1 MALPT
6 LSKGIE
12 GPEALEELLASL
24 QVPDPL
30 CNALKGTG
38 IQSIPDFAF
47 AYNEVADLSRFCD
60 ASAYAQLWQDLG
72 IDEPEH
78 SPAMARLR
86 RAWHRC
92 KALAQ
97 AAEAPT
103 SPAETSTAP
112 QLPLNSWAEHAP
124 PRLDAATIA
133 QLTKDFQA
141 NYPGE
146 HLDGDAMPSV
156 RLLSIVHKW
165 FSPGGSIAWIPWQ
178 LRLSQKQYQEIIESK
193 STKTLRTEAQFLSTA
208 LYDETPELP
217 VDHLRL
223 SPAWLGRIQTVFR
236 NAIALCKGAHLARLK
251 AFDKKVLDLATHS
264 PADASLRTVT
274 TTELVAADRKLWQEI
289 AALHSTGWSLDDA
302 LHEMT
307 TVRADIGNLLQY
319 RAKPPPPPLKPPPRK
334 EGKGKDGKGNGK
346 GKTST
351 QPGKRKEP
359 GTGTAP
365 EVKTSDLVKEHN
377 GRTFCIRFNKGHCR
391 NAQCKYLHACAVKL
405 PSGEPCGRSH
415 PACKHKN
422 PQQPPSS

>member
-1 MALPT
+1 M
-6 LSKGIE
+6 
-12 GPEALEELLASL
+12 EELLASL
-24 QVPDPL
+24 QVPDQL
-30 CNALKGTG
+30 CNALKGAG

-97 AAEAPT
+97 AAEAPA
-103 SPAETSTAP
+103 SPSETSAAP

-165 FSPGGSIAWIPWQ
+165 FSPGGSVAWIPWQ

-193 STKTLRTEAQFLSTA
+193 TTKTLRTEAQFLSTA
-208 LYDETPELP
+208 LYDETPEMP

-289 AALHSTGWSLDDA
+289 ASLHSTGWSLDDA

-346 GKTST
+346 NKNST

-359 GTGTAP
+359 GAGTAP
-365 EVKTSDLVKEHN
+365 EVKTSDLVDLVKEHG

-391 NAQCKYLHACAVKL
+391 NAQCKYLHACAFKL

-422 PQQPPSS
+422 PQEAPSS